1 MKNPI
6 EAPLISRK
14 LLKNPN
20 YSTVFFSVLPE
31 EFWTILTVEVNKN
44 LARLKPSKKNPIKI
58 ATSGE
63 LIRFYGILIFFII
76 KFEALWILIESTY
89 GNNSGTLRKHFAQI
103 NQTYGSVKKLGQR
116 RFEQLHSAFSPSIE
130 AFNSLINIFSEAM
143 KRYNIFIC
151 LKNLEIY
158 QIFQLQLLMNISMHM
173 PLLLPLR
180 KKLNLMENLFQL
192 FLFLANLTL
201 MV

>member
-1 MKNPI
+1 LKNPI

-63 LIRFYGILIFFII
+63 LI
-76 KFEALWILIESTY
+76 
-89 GNNSGTLRKHFAQI
+89 
-103 NQTYGSVKKLGQR
+103 
-116 RFEQLHSAFSPSIE
+116 
-130 AFNSLINIFSEAM
+130 
-143 KRYNIFIC
+143 
-151 LKNLEIY
+151 
-158 QIFQLQLLMNISMHM
+158 
-173 PLLLPLR
+173 
-180 KKLNLMENLFQL
+180 
-192 FLFLANLTL
+192 
-201 MV
+201 

>member
-58 ATSGE
+58 ATSAE
-63 LIRFYGILIFFII
+63 LIWFYGILIFFII

-89 GNNSGTLRKHFAQI
+89 GNNSGTLRKHFVQI
-103 NQTYGSVKKLGQR
+103 NQTYYSVKKLDQR
-116 RFEQLHSAFSPSIE
+116 RFEQLHNVFSPSIE
-130 AFNSLINIFSEAM
+130 VFNNFINIFSEAM
-143 KRYNIFIC
+143 KRYNIFIF
-151 LKNLEIY
+151 LKI
-158 QIFQLQLLMNISMHM
+158 
-173 PLLLPLR
+173 
-180 KKLNLMENLFQL
+180 
-192 FLFLANLTL
+192 
-201 MV
+201 